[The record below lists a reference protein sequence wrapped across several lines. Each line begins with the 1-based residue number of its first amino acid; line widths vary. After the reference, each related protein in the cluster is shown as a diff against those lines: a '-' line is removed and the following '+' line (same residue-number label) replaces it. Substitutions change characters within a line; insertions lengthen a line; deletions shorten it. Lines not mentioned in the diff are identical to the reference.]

1 MTNVVI
7 DYICSRIQQAFYQ
20 INQKEKAITDLEK
33 MNRHQKDT
41 IIAKEEVITVLRK
54 EKDDLQ
60 TRFALFVL
68 YDCK

>member
-7 DYICSRIQQAFYQ
+7 DYICCRIQQAFYQ

-60 TRFALFVL
+60 TRFVLFVL
-68 YDCK
+68 YDFK